1 MIDIFHIFLNVV
13 LPVFLMAG
21 AGAVL
26 QKFRQVPAYS
36 ISQITLYIFAP
47 ALVFNSL
54 ANTTLSL
61 DQLGKIALFVLAL
74 ASVMYIISFGTARF
88 LKLDREQSSGF
99 LLTSIFMNSGNYGL
113 PVALFAF
120 GNEGLEF
127 AIVFF
132 VCQAA
137 LGGTLAVF
145 IASSSHLDAKSAL
158 VTTLKMPLLH
168 ATVLGLIVNLG
179 DIHMPHMIGEP
190 VKILGEAAVPSMLMV
205 LGIQM
210 SNRFSLDDR
219 PALIATLFI
228 RLVVSAIAAFLITP
242 VLGIEGILRQ
252 VLIVVS
258 AMPAAVFTI
267 ILSSE
272 FHARPSFVTN
282 TVVVGTLISLPTLT
296 VVISLVTSM

>member
-1 MIDIFHIFLNVV
+1 MINIFHIFLNVV

-26 QKFRQVPAYS
+26 QKFRQTPAYS

-61 DQLGKIALFVLAL
+61 EQLGKIALFVLAL
-74 ASVMYIISFGTARF
+74 ASVMYIVSFGAARS
-88 LKLDREQSSGF
+88 LKLDREKSSGF

-120 GNEGLEF
+120 GSEGLEF

-145 IASSSHLDAKSAL
+145 IASSSHLNAKAAL
-158 VTTLKMPLLH
+158 ATTLKMPLLH
-168 ATVLGLIVNLG
+168 ATVLGLIVNIG
-179 DIHMPHMIGEP
+179 NIHMPHMIGEP
-190 VKILGEAAVPSMLMV
+190 VRILGEAAVPSS
-205 LGIQM
+205 I
-210 SNRFSLDDR
+210 
-219 PALIATLFI
+219 
-228 RLVVSAIAAFLITP
+228 
-242 VLGIEGILRQ
+242 
-252 VLIVVS
+252 
-258 AMPAAVFTI
+258 
-267 ILSSE
+267 
-272 FHARPSFVTN
+272 
-282 TVVVGTLISLPTLT
+282 
-296 VVISLVTSM
+296 

>member
-1 MIDIFHIFLNVV
+1 
-13 LPVFLMAG
+13 
-21 AGAVL
+21 
-26 QKFRQVPAYS
+26 
-36 ISQITLYIFAP
+36 
-47 ALVFNSL
+47 
-54 ANTTLSL
+54 
-61 DQLGKIALFVLAL
+61 
-74 ASVMYIISFGTARF
+74 
-88 LKLDREQSSGF
+88 
-99 LLTSIFMNSGNYGL
+99 MNSGNYGL

-145 IASSSHLDAKSAL
+145 IASSSHLNAKAAL
-158 VTTLKMPLLH
+158 ATTLKMPLLH
-168 ATVLGLIVNLG
+168 ATVLGLIVNIG
-179 DIHMPHMIGEP
+179 DINLPHTIGEP
-190 VKILGEAAVPSMLMV
+190 VRILGEAAVPSMLMV
-205 LGIQM
+205 LGIQV

-219 PALIATLFI
+219 PALIATIFI

-242 VLGIEGILRQ
+242 VLGIEGVLRQ

-272 FHARPSFVTN
+272 FQARPSFVTN

-296 VVISLVTSM
+296 VVISMVTSM

>member
-1 MIDIFHIFLNVV
+1 
-13 LPVFLMAG
+13 
-21 AGAVL
+21 
-26 QKFRQVPAYS
+26 

-54 ANTTLSL
+54 ANTALSL

-74 ASVMYIISFGTARF
+74 ASVIYITSFGTARF
-88 LKLDREQSSGF
+88 LKLGREQSSGF

-168 ATVLGLIVNLG
+168 ATVLGLIVNIG

-190 VKILGEAAVPSMLMV
+190 VRILGEAAVPSMLMV
-205 LGIQM
+205 
-210 SNRFSLDDR
+210 
-219 PALIATLFI
+219 
-228 RLVVSAIAAFLITP
+228 
-242 VLGIEGILRQ
+242 
-252 VLIVVS
+252 
-258 AMPAAVFTI
+258 
-267 ILSSE
+267 
-272 FHARPSFVTN
+272 
-282 TVVVGTLISLPTLT
+282 
-296 VVISLVTSM
+296 

>member
-1 MIDIFHIFLNVV
+1 MIEIFQIFSNVV

-21 AGAVL
+21 AGAIL

-61 DQLGKIALFVLAL
+61 EQLGKIALFVLAL
-74 ASVMYIISFGTARF
+74 ASVMYIISFGTAKF
-88 LKLDREQSSGF
+88 LKLDRELSSGF

-120 GNEGLEF
+120 GNDGLEF

-145 IASSSHLDAKSAL
+145 IASSSHLDAKGAL

-168 ATVLGLIVNLG
+168 ATILGLIVNIG
-179 DIHMPHMIGEP
+179 DIHMPQMIGEP
-190 VKILGEAAVPSMLMV
+190 VRILGEAAVPSMLMV
-205 LGIQM
+205 LGIQV

-219 PALIATLFI
+219 PALVATLFI
-228 RLVVSAIAAFLITP
+228 RLVVSAVVAFLITP
-242 VLGIEGILRQ
+242 ALGIEGILRQ

-272 FHARPSFVTN
+272 FQARPSFVTN